1 MGGIIEETRTMFDT
15 FAERPFGPTDS
26 LVLSQLAYARMPDG
40 VPRHGEDGFTPLTA
54 LLRAESYDDMF
65 RGVYAPDRNV
75 ELVRAVCESPRWRG
89 VRVGGYVDETDPA
102 STLQFAASTFDLG
115 DGTLYVA
122 FRGTDSS
129 FVGWKEDFMMAFRRP
144 VPSQS
149 AAADYLRALGGRW
162 RGAIMVGGHSKGGNL
177 AVYAAAEA
185 PAAIQRRI
193 TCIYS
198 HDGPGFD
205 EEFRKSPGFARIRGR
220 VRKSVPES
228 SIVGLLFDGDATA
241 GGYTVV
247 RSDGV
252 AVMQH
257 FALNWQTD
265 DGRFVEA
272 PGLSA
277 PATYAAG
284 VINDWMAKT
293 DPEHRRIFVERMFGM
308 LESTGHTTFAQ
319 LEGDWKQSLPAM
331 ARAFGEF
338 DEDDRR
344 VVRTV
349 LGSFASSAVRRPA
362 S

>member
-15 FAERPFGPTDS
+15 FAERPFGPTDG

-40 VPRHGEDGFTPLTA
+40 VPRHGDDGFAPLTA

-65 RGVYAPDRNV
+65 RGVYAPERNV

-89 VRVGGYVDETDPA
+89 VRVGGCIDETDPD
-102 STLQFAASTFDLG
+102 SMLQFAACTFDLG
-115 DGTLYVA
+115 DGTMYVA

-129 FVGWKEDFMMAFRRP
+129 FVGWKEDFMMAFQRP

-149 AAADYLRALGGRW
+149 AAADYLRALGERW
-162 RGAIMVGGHSKGGNL
+162 HGAIMVGGHSKGGNL

-185 PAAIQRRI
+185 PAAIQERI
-193 TCIYS
+193 VGVHSY
-198 HDGPGFD
+198 DGPGFD
-205 EEFRKSPGFARIRGR
+205 EEFRRSDGFARIRGR
-220 VRKSVPES
+220 IHKTVPES

-241 GGYTVV
+241 GGYDVV

-257 FALNWQTD
+257 FALNWRTER
-265 DGRFVEA
+265 GRFTDA
-272 PGLSA
+272 PGLSST
-277 PATYAAG
+277 ATYAAG

-293 DPEHRRIFVERMFGM
+293 DPEHRRIFVERLFGM

-319 LEGDWKQSLPAM
+319 LEADWKQSLPAM

-349 LGSFASSAVRRPA
+349 LGAFASSAVRRPTT
-362 S
+362 